1 MKIGILGTGMVG
13 RTLADRLAG
22 LGHDVQM
29 GTRSPAETMARTA
42 PDPTMGTPG
51 FATWHKDHQG
61 VKLVRFEEAARHG
74 ELVMNASAGRA
85 TIEILSAIGQGPL
98 ANKTLIDIS
107 NSLDFSKGMPPTLL
121 VSNTDS
127 LGEQVQRLLPQ
138 TRVVKT
144 LNTVNAELM
153 VRPAT
158 LAKGEHTLFL
168 SGDDDAAKA
177 QVRTLLCEG
186 FGWTDVIDLGGIR
199 TARGTEMYLPL
210 WISLWTALKTPSFS
224 VRVVR

>member
-1 MKIGILGTGMVG
+1 MKIAILGTGMVG
-13 RTLADRLAG
+13 RTLAERLAG
-22 LGHDVQM
+22 LGHDVQI
-29 GTRSPAETMARTA
+29 GTRSPQETMARTS
-42 PDPTMGTPG
+42 PDPNMGTPG
-51 FATWHKDHQG
+51 FATWHKDHAN

-74 ELVMNASAGRA
+74 ELVMNATAGRA
-85 TIEILSAIGQGPL
+85 TIEILSGIGQEAL
-98 ANKTLIDIS
+98 AGKTLIDIS

-127 LGEQVQRLLPQ
+127 LGEAVQRLLPK

-153 VRPAT
+153 VRPAS

-168 SGDDDAAKA
+168 CGDDEGAKA

-186 FGWTDVIDLGGIR
+186 FGWTDVIDLGGMR
-199 TARGTEMYLPL
+199 AARGTEMYLPL
-210 WISLWTALKTPSFS
+210 WISLWGALKTPSFS
-224 VRVVR
+224 IRVVR

>member
-13 RTLADRLAG
+13 RTLAARLAG

-29 GTRSPAETMARTA
+29 GTRSPDDTRARTA
-42 PDPTMGTPG
+42 PDPNMGTPG
-51 FATWHKDHQG
+51 FATWHKEHPE

-74 ELVMNASAGRA
+74 ELVMNAAAGRA
-85 TIEILSAIGQGPL
+85 TVEILSAIGQGPL
-98 ANKTLIDIS
+98 AGKTLIDIA

-121 VSNTDS
+121 VANTDS

-138 TRVVKT
+138 TKVVKT

-153 VRPAT
+153 VRPAS
-158 LAKGEHTLFL
+158 LAKGEHTMFL
-168 SGDDDAAKA
+168 CGDDDGAKA

-186 FGWTDVIDLGGIR
+186 FGWTDVVDLGGIR
-199 TARGTEMYLPL
+199 SARGTEMYLPL
-210 WISLWTALKTPSFS
+210 WISMLTALKTPAFS
-224 VRVVR
+224 IRVVR